1 MFCRATE
8 LPKFCFRDRASFDR
22 WDVSSCGSCPQA
34 RVGQGSLLSG
44 MSGFDSARCSIRI
57 AQEERA
63 RPIYQRAL
71 KAQGRA
77 RARAAPKSKNLK
89 SFNLALDQFLLLSL
103 GPF

>member
-1 MFCRATE
+1 MFVEQRGCQDFGSENE
-8 LPKFCFRDRASFDR
+8 LGCDG
-22 WDVSSCGSCPQA
+22 WYVSSCGSCLRA

-77 RARAAPKSKNLK
+77 RARAVPKSRVKMFSLV
-89 SFNLALDQFLLLSL
+89 LCQLL
-103 GPF
+103 P

>member
-8 LPKFCFRDRASFDR
+8 LPKFCFGDRASFDR
-22 WDVSSCGSCPQA
+22 WDVSSCGAGPKA

-71 KAQGRA
+71 KGPGASTGA
-77 RARAAPKSKNLK
+77 RRSKVQKLE
-89 SFNLALDQFLLLSL
+89 SL
-103 GPF
+103 V